1 LDVKLSPADPWS
13 EGWKE
18 FTERYNQGKQRF
30 GDVPSHPRLFA
41 VAIAALF
48 KAVSRGVTEF
58 AIQPVIDDED
68 AASYVAA
75 VLGSHDNGRA
85 KIITDD
91 LRHVGIDLQAVALDE
106 VLDFRRQHGAEYR
119 AYSRDVRRFVLE
131 LSLLSEVGKAS
142 ALADRR
148 AELDDRA
155 EELRRVARS
164 AFKRQA
170 VSFGF
175 GLAGAAWTLVHGD
188 PWGGIFA
195 AGAAA
200 GGLTR
205 ADPEPIGAAYTYIL
219 RAKTELTR

>member
-1 LDVKLSPADPWS
+1 M
-13 EGWKE
+13 
-18 FTERYNQGKQRF
+18 
-30 GDVPSHPRLFA
+30 
-41 VAIAALF
+41 
-48 KAVSRGVTEF
+48 
-58 AIQPVIDDED
+58 
-68 AASYVAA
+68 
-75 VLGSHDNGRA
+75 LGSHDNGRA
-85 KIITDD
+85 KLITDD

>member
-1 LDVKLSPADPWS
+1 
-13 EGWKE
+13 
-18 FTERYNQGKQRF
+18 
-30 GDVPSHPRLFA
+30 
-41 VAIAALF
+41 
-48 KAVSRGVTEF
+48 
-58 AIQPVIDDED
+58 
-68 AASYVAA
+68 
-75 VLGSHDNGRA
+75 
-85 KIITDD
+85 
-91 LRHVGIDLQAVALDE
+91 LQAVALDE

-188 PWGGIFA
+188 P
-195 AGAAA
+195 
-200 GGLTR
+200 
-205 ADPEPIGAAYTYIL
+205 
-219 RAKTELTR
+219 